1 MIRVTNVIKEFDGL
15 RALDGVTMNIGKGD
29 IYGLVGPNGAGK
41 STLIRHLTG
50 AYRQDAGEIFVDD
63 QPIYENRDVKA
74 RIAYIPDD
82 LFYFIQ
88 ADTMEMMRYYR
99 GIYPKFDEKMFY
111 RMQEFF
117 PSIDVKCNIRRLSK
131 GMQKQVAFWLSICC
145 KPEIMILDE
154 PVDGLDPVMRRQIWS
169 ILMAE
174 VAEKQM
180 TVLVSSHNLRELE
193 DVCDHVGIMN
203 KGKVIIERSLSELQ
217 GNISK
222 IQVACQTGMPKM
234 PQEFEILH
242 MANTGRVYTMI
253 VKGNPKEAK
262 KAILT
267 ESDKLAIVDILPL
280 TLEEIFIYEMGG
292 VNYEVKDILF

>member
-1 MIRVTNVIKEFDGL
+1 MHV
-15 RALDGVTMNIGKGD
+15 GKGE

-50 AYRQDAGEIFVDD
+50 VYRPDAGEIFVDGE
-63 QPIYENRDVKA
+63 PVYENRTVKGK
-74 RIAYIPDD
+74 IAYIPDE
-82 LFYFIQ
+82 LFYFLQ
-88 ADTMEMMRYYR
+88 ADTMEMMRFYKGMYSN
-99 GIYPKFDEKMFY
+99 FDEKAFY

-117 PSIDVKCNIRRLSK
+117 PNIDVKRNIRQLSK

-145 KPEIMILDE
+145 KPQLLILDE

-169 ILMAE
+169 LLISE
-174 VAEKQM
+174 VEETHM

-203 KGKVIIERSLSELQ
+203 RGRIMLERSLTELQ

-222 IQVACQTGMPKM
+222 IQVACVSGMPKL
-234 PQEFEILH
+234 PPEFEILH
-242 MANTGRVYTMI
+242 MSNTGRVYTLI
-253 VKGNPKEAK
+253 VKGNPKEAAA
-262 KAILT
+262 AIVT
-267 ESDKLAIVDILPL
+267 EQEHAAIVDILPL

-292 VNYEVKDILF
+292 VDYEVKDILF